1 MMFFRSSL
9 KIKRFPHT
17 VVLLLV
23 ILDSAYSKFLV
34 LGPDEPVVAVAGAD
48 VLLECQ
54 LVPDLS
60 ASNMEIRWV
69 KSGLELPVHM
79 YRNGE
84 DDIFAQHKDYRA
96 RTQLLKEELTKGT
109 ISLRIKNVTR
119 FDEGEYRCLVGNET
133 DSKGT
138 EIRLEVIG
146 LGCEPWIQMKGYHQN
161 GILLVCKSSGWFPKP
176 KIQWISEDGQV
187 LTQAERRSQQDSRGL
202 VNVQSDI
209 VITKQSTNRFKCR
222 VLSEHLDTAQEVTI
236 KISDDIFPAVPDW
249 LVPLLVTLCCLIV
262 GVSVEIYWSLKQ
274 HRHIKE
280 LERRKSFVEL
290 VSVTLDVEAANP
302 QLELSE
308 DLKSLRWTWTQRS
321 LPDTRKRFTHRLC
334 PCALGSEGFTSGRH
348 YWEVEVTGNRVWI
361 LGVAAESV
369 ERKDRVSLS
378 PETGFW
384 TIERFDDQFNINS
397 SPGSRLPVGQ
407 IPGKVGVYLSYESG
421 TVSFYNVDTKSHLQ
435 TFAGNKFTE
444 KLYPFFWT
452 WDENNWLRI
461 CSGSDWI
468 SNRGGALTSQ

>member
-236 KISDDIFPAVPDW
+236 KIS
-249 LVPLLVTLCCLIV
+249 
-262 GVSVEIYWSLKQ
+262 
-274 HRHIKE
+274 E

-290 VSVTLDVEAANP
+290 EWKRIRDCEVSVTLDVEAANP

>member
-1 MMFFRSSL
+1 MKAVHHIVL
-9 KIKRFPHT
+9 
-17 VVLLLV
+17 LLLV
-23 ILDSAYSKFLV
+23 ILHSVHGKFLI
-34 LGPDEPVVAVAGAD
+34 LGPDEPVLAIAGED
-48 VLLECQ
+48 VRLECQ

-60 ASNMEIRWV
+60 VSNMEVQWL
-69 KSGLELPVHM
+69 KSGLDSPVHV

-84 DDIFAQHKDYRA
+84 DAQHRDYRG
-96 RTQLLKEELTKGT
+96 RTELLKHELTKGT
-109 ISLRIKNVTR
+109 IILLIKNTTVFDGGKYTCFVDDRTNSGETAVT
-119 FDEGEYRCLVGNET
+119 L
-133 DSKGT
+133 K
-138 EIRLEVIG
+138 VIG

-187 LTQAERRSQQDSRGL
+187 LTQAETRSQQDSRGL

-236 KISDDIFPAVPDW
+236 KIS
-249 LVPLLVTLCCLIV
+249 
-262 GVSVEIYWSLKQ
+262 
-274 HRHIKE
+274 E
-280 LERRKSFVEL
+280 LELRRAFIECEWKRICDYE
-290 VSVTLDVEAANP
+290 VSVTLDEETANP
-302 QLELSE
+302 QLEVSE
-308 DLKSLRWTWTQRS
+308 DLKSLRWTRTERS
-321 LPDTRKRFTHRLC
+321 LPDTRKRFTHWL
-334 PCALGSEGFTSGRH
+334 CALGSEGFTSGRH

-369 ERKDRVSLS
+369 ERKDPVSLS

-384 TIERFDDQFNINS
+384 IIGRVDDQFYINS
-397 SPGSRLPVGQ
+397 SPGSRLRVGQ

-421 TVSFYNVDTKSHLQ
+421 TVSFYNVDTKSHLH

-444 KLYPFFWT
+444 KLYPLFGT
-452 WDENNWLRI
+452 WDVNNWLRI

>member
-236 KISDDIFPAVPDW
+236 KIS
-249 LVPLLVTLCCLIV
+249 
-262 GVSVEIYWSLKQ
+262 
-274 HRHIKE
+274 E